1 MKNRG
6 GMEVLLAVCDAND
19 IKIDGFDGVN
29 FSSIDGWD
37 SVMQLFLVLE
47 LERTIGKEL
56 EVGAGERIINLERLD
71 EILKR

>member
-6 GMEVLLAVCDAND
+6 GLDLLLGVCDAND
-19 IKIDGFDGVN
+19 IKSDGFDGVN

-47 LERTIGKEL
+47 LERIIGKEL
-56 EVGAGERIINLERLD
+56 EVGEGERIINLERLD
-71 EILKR
+71 EILQR

>member
-1 MKNRG
+1 MKNREG
-6 GMEVLLAVCDAND
+6 LGVLLRVCDAND

-47 LERTIGKEL
+47 LEGIIGREL
-56 EVGAGERIINLERLD
+56 EIGEGERIDNLERLD
-71 EILKR
+71 EILKG

>member
-6 GMEVLLAVCDAND
+6 GMEVLLRVCDAND

>member
-6 GMEVLLAVCDAND
+6 GMEVLLSVCDAND
-19 IKIDGFDGVN
+19 INIDGFDGVN

-56 EVGAGERIINLERLD
+56 EVGEGERIINLERLD

>member
-1 MKNRG
+1 MKNKSG
-6 GMEVLLAVCDAND
+6 LEVLLGVCESNS
-19 IKIDGFDGVN
+19 IKCDGFDGVN

-47 LERTIGKEL
+47 LEKIIGREL
-56 EVGAGERIINLERLD
+56 EVGEGERITNLQLLD

>member
-1 MKNRG
+1 MKNSG
-6 GMEVLLAVCDAND
+6 GMEVLLRVCDAND

-47 LERTIGKEL
+47 LERTLGKEL